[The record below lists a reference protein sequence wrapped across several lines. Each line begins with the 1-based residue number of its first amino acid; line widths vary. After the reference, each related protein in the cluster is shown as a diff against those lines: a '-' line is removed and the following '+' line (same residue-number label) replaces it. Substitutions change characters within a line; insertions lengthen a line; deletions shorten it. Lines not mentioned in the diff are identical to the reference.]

1 MYSGQEGRSI
11 MVQRMTMAWVKWLG
25 CAGLLLLLSGPV
37 MAAEGVLEI
46 LAAGDVLLGGRMLE
60 APQAGELFG
69 PLTRR
74 RLEQADIF
82 LWNCEIAGLSSV
94 SKQNTFVFHAD
105 GLLFPQMAFANGA
118 ACTANNHVFD
128 GLEEGAANLMAVLEG
143 ARIRHNGLHDRG
155 TFAPLSL
162 LPQREPPVYLLTGS
176 PMSQIGSGPR
186 IVTLSYPQLLE
197 AVRTSCIPMTGTKV
211 FPRLRIAS
219 GSGRTGLPP
228 QGRTS
233 SFSPTAIATAGSRP
247 SRPRRARPS
256 WPGDWGI
263 FCSAATEAG
272 GAGAMCACCPSVSI
286 WPPAANP
293 PAGCTGR
300 PKTGSFPCTAW
311 TKACCGRCRIW
322 GPGLPPSSASL
333 RWKGTN
339 RKRPMKDS
347 GWAHCS
353 CSGKIFRLC
362 RACGRPG
369 RTAARMRRWGRQEAW
384 STISWSAGFKKRY
397 MQGHDACPG
406 SRTGIGQNR
415 RGGRYSCRLFV

>member
-1 MYSGQEGRSI
+1 

-143 ARIRHNGLHDRG
+143 ARIRHNGLHERG
-155 TFAPLSL
+155 TFTPLPL
-162 LPQREPPVYLLTGS
+162 LPQRKPPVYLLTGS

-197 AVRTSCIPMTGTKV
+197 AVRA
-211 FPRLRIAS
+211 L
-219 GSGRTGLPP
+219 
-228 QGRTS
+228 
-233 SFSPTAIATAGSRP
+233 
-247 SRPRRARPS
+247 RAREP
-256 WPGDWGI
+256 
-263 FCSAATEAG
+263 EACIILYSHDG
-272 GAGAMCACCPSVSI
+272 NEGFSE
-286 WPPAANP
+286 
-293 PAGCTGR
+293 
-300 PKTGSFPCTAW
+300 
-311 TKACCGRCRIW
+311 
-322 GPGLPPSSASL
+322 ASD
-333 RWKGTN
+333 RQ
-339 RKRPMKDS
+339 
-347 GWAHCS
+347 
-353 CSGKIFRLC
+353 RL
-362 RACGRPG
+362 
-369 RTAARMRRWGRQEAW
+369 
-384 STISWSAGFKKRY
+384 
-397 MQGHDACPG
+397 
-406 SRTGIGQNR
+406 
-415 RGGRYSCRLFV
+415 

>member
-1 MYSGQEGRSI
+1 

-37 MAAEGVLEI
+37 MATEGVLEI

-128 GLEEGAANLMAVLEG
+128 GLEEGATNLMAVLEG
-143 ARIRHNGLHDRG
+143 ARTRHNGLHDRG
-155 TFAPLSL
+155 TFTPLSL

-197 AVRTSCIPMTGTKV
+197 AVRTLRAREPEACIILYSHDGNEG
-211 FPRLRIAS
+211 FSEASDRQRLWADWFAAA
-219 GSGRTGLPP
+219 
-228 QGRTS
+228 GRTS
-233 SFSPTAIATAGSRP
+233 SFSPTAIATAGSRL

-347 GWAHCS
+347 GWALCS
-353 CSGKIFRLC
+353 CSGKIFRPC
-362 RACGRPG
+362 RAWGRPG

-384 STISWSAGFKKRY
+384 STISWSAGFKKGEY
-397 MQGHDACPG
+397 C
-406 SRTGIGQNR
+406 
-415 RGGRYSCRLFV
+415 

>member
-1 MYSGQEGRSI
+1 
-11 MVQRMTMAWVKWLG
+11 
-25 CAGLLLLLSGPV
+25 

-197 AVRTSCIPMTGTKV
+197 AVRTLRAREPEACIILYSHDGNEGFSEASDRQRLWADWFAAAGADIILFAHSHCYGGFETLEVGTGEFFVRRQPRLAEPERCAPAVHPSRYGHRRQIRLLAVREDQKLAV
-211 FPRLRIAS
+211 FPVPHGRKRAAAGA
-219 GSGRTGLPP
+219 GSGG
-228 QGRTS
+228 
-233 SFSPTAIATAGSRP
+233 
-247 SRPRRARPS
+247 
-256 WPGDWGI
+256 
-263 FCSAATEAG
+263 
-272 GAGAMCACCPSVSI
+272 
-286 WPPAANP
+286 
-293 PAGCTGR
+293 
-300 PKTGSFPCTAW
+300 
-311 TKACCGRCRIW
+311 
-322 GPGLPPSSASL
+322 
-333 RWKGTN
+333 
-339 RKRPMKDS
+339 
-347 GWAHCS
+347 
-353 CSGKIFRLC
+353 
-362 RACGRPG
+362 
-369 RTAARMRRWGRQEAW
+369 
-384 STISWSAGFKKRY
+384 
-397 MQGHDACPG
+397 
-406 SRTGIGQNR
+406 
-415 RGGRYSCRLFV
+415 

>member
-162 LPQREPPVYLLTGS
+162 LPQREPPVYQLTGS

-197 AVRTSCIPMTGTKV
+197 AVRT
-211 FPRLRIAS
+211 L
-219 GSGRTGLPP
+219 
-228 QGRTS
+228 
-233 SFSPTAIATAGSRP
+233 
-247 SRPRRARPS
+247 RAREPEACIILYS
-256 WPGDWGI
+256 HDGNEGFSEASDRQRLWADW
-263 FCSAATEAG
+263 FAA
-272 GAGAMCACCPSVSI
+272 AGADIILFAHSHCYGGFETLEASPRKTFVAWGLGNFLFGGNRGWRSRSDVRLLSIRLDMATGGKSACWLYGKTKNWQFSLYRMDESVLRQVQDLGARAAAI
-286 WPPAANP
+286 VGQPPVEGNEQEKADE
-293 PAGCTGR
+293 GFGL
-300 PKTGSFPCTAW
+300 GSLF
-311 TKACCGRCRIW
+311 
-322 GPGLPPSSASL
+322 LF
-333 RWKGTN
+333 WKN
-339 RKRPMKDS
+339 
-347 GWAHCS
+347 
-353 CSGKIFRLC
+353 L
-362 RACGRPG
+362 
-369 RTAARMRRWGRQEAW
+369 
-384 STISWSAGFKKRY
+384 
-397 MQGHDACPG
+397 
-406 SRTGIGQNR
+406 
-415 RGGRYSCRLFV
+415 